1 MTQAEQ
7 ILESARKEIGL
18 KISKNKKLYDRPNYK
33 VVSEIARIE
42 GMDYLNIGFSV
53 ISRAVFVGLKTAVSE
68 MKRAIQ

>member
-1 MTQAEQ
+1 MK
-7 ILESARKEIGL
+7 LGL
-18 KISKNKKLYDRPNYK
+18 HAGHGLDYYN
-33 VVSEIARIE
+33 VAAIARIE

>member
-1 MTQAEQ
+1 QAGE
-7 ILESARKEIGL
+7 LEKIQLAAYLAKELELGL
-18 KISKNKKLYDRPNYK
+18 HAGHGLDYYNVAPLAK
-33 VVSEIARIE
+33 IE